1 MDRWLRPEYEL
12 VVVRRRFDLV
22 VVVMRRFDLVVVEVR
37 RRMGPLQGKMLTVW
51 GRV

>member
-1 MDRWLRPEYEL
+1 MGHWLRPEYEL

-22 VVVMRRFDLVVVEVR
+22 MVRRRFDLVVVVVR
-37 RRMGPLQGKMLTVW
+37 RRMGPLQGKVSTVR